1 MLLLVDRK
9 VRFIING
16 RDINKLKQFYVIDL
30 NEIEI
35 QLFGLEDFESEINII
50 FFCLYEY
57 LNCLIFSKDVLVVY
71 EEIEVFKDFKVKMKD
86 LGL

>member
-1 MLLLVDRK
+1 MLLLVDGK

-57 LNCLIFSKDVLVVY
+57 LNCLIFNKDVLVVY